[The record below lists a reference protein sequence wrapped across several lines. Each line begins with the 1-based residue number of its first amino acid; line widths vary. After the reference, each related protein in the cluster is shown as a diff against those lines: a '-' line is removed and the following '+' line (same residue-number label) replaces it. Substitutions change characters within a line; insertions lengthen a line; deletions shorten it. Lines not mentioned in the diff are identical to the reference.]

1 MNRYHREPTLN
12 EILLDSIVRAV
23 METDGIEPTP
33 LSRLVPGTEG
43 WICASERILEIA
55 GTTHLL
61 IETPEVFTTN
71 IAASPIE
78 SAIQRLRERIDL
90 IGVATCRKG
99 HDLTTEFVKPA
110 CASW

>member
-1 MNRYHREPTLN
+1 MSIIVGAVLHSIRYQ
-12 EILLDSIVRAV
+12 RA
-23 METDGIEPTP
+23 DDASLPSGA
-33 LSRLVPGTEG
+33 RLAAKVP
-43 WICASERILEIA
+43 SERILEIA

-61 IETPEVFTTN
+61 LETPDESRTN

-78 SAIQRLRERIDL
+78 SAIQRLRERIEL
-90 IGVATCRKG
+90 IGIATGWKG

>member
-1 MNRYHREPTLN
+1 MENSLSFFRFLFFDLTG
-12 EILLDSIVRAV
+12 LD
-23 METDGIEPTP
+23 
-33 LSRLVPGTEG
+33 
-43 WICASERILEIA
+43 CASKRILEIA
-55 GTTHLL
+55 RTTHLL
-61 IETPEVFTTN
+61 LEIPDVFRTN

-90 IGVATCRKG
+90 VGVATCRKG

>member
-1 MNRYHREPTLN
+1 TARRASVAPGAA
-12 EILLDSIVRAV
+12 VRLIRV
-23 METDGIEPTP
+23 IGTTPTP
-33 LSRLVPGTEG
+33 LGRLVPGTEG

-55 GTTHLL
+55 GTAHLL
-61 IETPEVFTTN
+61 IADESRTN

-90 IGVATCRKG
+90 IGIATCRKG

-110 CASW
+110 FASW